1 MAFQSVLPEFD
12 SLPLHPED
20 PPHSAWGLYE
30 PNDQL
35 GSLNRLT
42 DETVTRAARE
52 EIQTGSR
59 YGSNTTMLEH
69 NFSAI
74 EQSYGRI
81 SLNWPLDAQ
90 KYNRTSEGDG
100 LLRHFAYQKEKK
112 FYNGVTLEDIHLIK
126 ESNVNGIHAWANKG
140 IIGRGILLDFHSW
153 RLAHNITYNPFETGV
168 IPLEQM
174 QAVLKYQGTEVR
186 FGDILF
192 IRSGYADAFSKLTQV
207 AIEEFAS
214 VVPPHLS
221 GVEQSKSV
229 LEWIWNNFSAV
240 AGDQPSFE
248 CWPMSGILTYQ
259 MNADDR
265 CRDPRRLDAPR
276 SLTFR
281 VGYANR

>member
-90 KYNRTSEGDG
+90 KVWSPNLICLYNRVATQRRTAAIAQS
-100 LLRHFAYQKEKK
+100 HK
-112 FYNGVTLEDIHLIK
+112 GVKID
-126 ESNVNGIHAWANKG
+126 NP
-140 IIGRGILLDFHSW
+140 
-153 RLAHNITYNPFETGV
+153 LA
-168 IPLEQM
+168 
-174 QAVLKYQGTEVR
+174 
-186 FGDILF
+186 
-192 IRSGYADAFSKLTQV
+192 
-207 AIEEFAS
+207 
-214 VVPPHLS
+214 VP
-221 GVEQSKSV
+221 
-229 LEWIWNNFSAV
+229 
-240 AGDQPSFE
+240 
-248 CWPMSGILTYQ
+248 
-259 MNADDR
+259 
-265 CRDPRRLDAPR
+265 
-276 SLTFR
+276 
-281 VGYANR
+281 